1 MEKVTYVTS
10 SLDAIASAIAWSL
23 VIGHW
28 SVVIGH
34 WSLVIGHWSLVIGQ
48 WSLVM
53 EFIYKITIDNLKNF

>member
-23 VIGHW
+23 VSGHW

-34 WSLVIGHWSLVIGQ
+34 WSVVIGQ

>member
-23 VIGHW
+23 VSGHW
-28 SVVIGH
+28 SV
-34 WSLVIGHWSLVIGQ
+34 VIGHWSLVIGQ

>member
-34 WSLVIGHWSLVIGQ
+34 WSLVIGHWSLVSGH
-48 WSLVM
+48 WSWNL
-53 EFIYKITIDNLKNF
+53 FIK

>member
-34 WSLVIGHWSLVIGQ
+34 WSLVIGQ

>member
-23 VIGHW
+23 VIGQ
-28 SVVIGH
+28 
-34 WSLVIGHWSLVIGQ
+34 WSLVIGQ